1 MELIFP
7 TIEHKQAALDY
18 RQEWLDREPG
28 EGINGSWGLQRQEY
42 ENYEKWLNDIELLKT
57 GQSNNSNIS
66 VPATTYFAFCDNII
80 VGNIQ
85 IRHYLNDYLL
95 KTYGHI
101 GYGVR
106 PSERRKGYA
115 TEMLA
120 LALNKCR
127 ELGIEKVLVSCDKD
141 NIGSAKTIMK
151 NGGVPENEFTE
162 ADGNIVQQYWI
173 AL

>member
-7 TIEHKQAALDY
+7 AIEHKQAALEY
-18 RQEWLDREPG
+18 RREWLDIEPG

-42 ENYEKWLNDIELLKT
+42 ENYEKWLNDIELLRA
-57 GQSNNSNIS
+57 GQSNNPNVN
-66 VPATTYFAFCDNII
+66 VPATTYFAFFDDII

-101 GYGVR
+101 GYSVR

-115 TEMLA
+115 AKMLA
-120 LALNKCR
+120 LALDKCR
-127 ELGIEKVLVSCDKD
+127 ELGIEKVLVSCGKD
-141 NIGSAKTIMK
+141 NVGSAKTILK